1 MLPETDATGSE
12 MDAAPT
18 VPADGDLAA
27 ELSGLPGVTK
37 VCRRTTFSENQYLL
51 YYEMPIDHSD
61 PSKGTFTQRLY
72 LYYKGKDAP
81 NMFEAGGYNLYYG
94 MYNGA
99 FYDEAEPLFSQK
111 YNCNFIEAEY
121 RFDGL
126 SVPEG
131 FKNTEAD
138 YWEYLTCA
146 QASEDFHT
154 MIGSLKNIFSGK
166 WCFEGASKG
175 GEFTTYYLS
184 SHPEDI
190 DLFIAECAM
199 LKLGANSPGSLD
211 YVYTTAGDDRY
222 GKEQAKEYRDLL
234 LRFQVEMIKH
244 RDDLQDEY
252 WEQATVYYD
261 QLFDPSMTKEILFD
275 CTVLDTRYV
284 FQYDSTTHPEGN
296 IFDRMQ
302 EVLNYTDPSQKQRFV
317 SLACDLLAD
326 MYGPWQYSY
335 GVSGSAIIEPE
346 NMNQYAYFF
355 QCYHEDGYYDYDFSY
370 LRKAL
375 EKDGSGASLYI
386 TEEMEPDV
394 YGYRILECHRSL
406 SYSPDVVNARIA
418 AVENTKK
425 PLILVNGL
433 SDIYQVAE
441 MKECDNP
448 NVHIFNLPKSFHD
461 EVSLDFL
468 SEEQFKEYDE
478 VVRSALDI

>member
-1 MLPETDATGSE
+1 MTVSN

-18 VPADGDLAA
+18 VPAAGDLAE
-27 ELSGLPGVTK
+27 ELSRLPGVTK
-37 VCRRTTFSENQYLL
+37 VCRRTTFSEGQYLL

-72 LYYKGKDAP
+72 LNFKGKDAP
-81 NMFEAGGYNLYYG
+81 NVFEVGGYNIYYG
-94 MYNGA
+94 MYNGD
-99 FYDEAEPLFSQK
+99 FFDESEPLFSQK
-111 YNCNFIEAEY
+111 YNCNFFEAEY

-126 SVPEG
+126 SKPEG

-190 DLFIAECAM
+190 DLFMAECAM
-199 LKLGANSPGSLD
+199 LKLGKNSPGSLD
-211 YVYTTAGDDRY
+211 YVYKTAGDDRY
-222 GKEQAKEYRDLL
+222 GKEQAKKYRDLL

-244 RDDLQDEY
+244 RDDLQDAY
-252 WEQATVYYD
+252 WQRATVYYD
-261 QLFDPSMTKEILFD
+261 QLFAPSMTKEILFD

-284 FQYDSTTHPEGN
+284 FQYDSTDHPAGN
-296 IFDRMQ
+296 LFDRMQ
-302 EVLNYTDPSQKQRFV
+302 EVLDNTDDPSRKQRFINL
-317 SLACDLLAD
+317 SLDLLED

-335 GVSGSAIIEPE
+335 SVGE
-346 NMNQYAYFF
+346 NTISESDSLNQYAYFF
-355 QCYHEDGYYDYDFSY
+355 QCYHEDGYFDYDFSY

-394 YGYRILECHRSL
+394 YSYRILECHRSIP
-406 SYSPDVVNARIA
+406 YSPDVVNARIA

-425 PLILVNGL
+425 PLILLNGL

-441 MKECDNP
+441 IKECDNP
-448 NVHIFNLPKSFHD
+448 NVHIFNLPESFHD
-461 EVSLDFL
+461 ELSLDYL
-468 SEEQFKEYDE
+468 SEEQFKEFDA
-478 VVRSALDI
+478 VVREALEIPS